1 VRWAVIVCQVLV
13 AGALITVGAFGLW
26 GERDRADLQNVA
38 RASWLPLTRPTPD
51 VIDETLSREAWRH
64 RALASSRD
72 VLASAAW
79 IATLQAAQVRRLGP
93 LDRASAADTVATERL
108 TDLMSDGPTHALAW
122 YLIAEHT
129 LATAGFSK
137 EVGAALRLSYISG
150 RFDLKAAERRVGLIA
165 RYWPLLKDDFG
176 SDLKSDIRVMVFG
189 QGFDW
194 VNSRLAQIGMRE
206 APAQFQ
212 LLRTLLGEIKPDY
225 LYWYDYE
232 TNLLRKADAAQKPK

>member
-1 VRWAVIVCQVLV
+1 VRWAVLVCQVFV
-13 AGALITVGAFGLW
+13 AGALIAVGALGLW
-26 GERDRADLQNVA
+26 GERDRTDLLTVA
-38 RASWLPLTRPTPD
+38 KTSWTPLTRPTPT
-51 VIDETLSREAWRH
+51 VFDETLNREAWRH
-64 RALASSRD
+64 KALASSRD

-79 IATLQAAQVRRLGP
+79 IATLRAAQVRRLGSP
-93 LDRASAADTVATERL
+93 DRARAADTVATERL
-108 TDLMSDGPTHALAW
+108 TDLMEDGPTHALAW
-122 YLIAEHT
+122 YLFAEHT

-137 EVGAALRLSYISG
+137 DVGAALRLSYISG

-194 VNSRLAQIGMRE
+194 VNSRLAQIGVRE

-212 LLRTLLGEIKPDY
+212 LLRTLLGEIKQDY
-225 LYWYDYE
+225 VYWYDYE
-232 TNLLRKADAAQKPK
+232 TNLLRNADAALKPK